1 MIRVKDASQP
11 ALQTIRYY
19 LEDGVLKREV
29 NGVVQMLARN
39 LDSVNFGYFPPGSS
53 DRVKRVDI
61 RLTGKTKAIKNDAI
75 SGEKTRT
82 YETSVQLRN
91 IQ

>member
-1 MIRVKDASQP
+1 
-11 ALQTIRYY
+11 
-19 LEDGVLKREV
+19 
-29 NGVVQMLARN
+29 
-39 LDSVNFGYFPPGSS
+39 
-53 DRVKRVDI
+53 
-61 RLTGKTKAIKNDAI
+61 LTGKTKAIKNDAI